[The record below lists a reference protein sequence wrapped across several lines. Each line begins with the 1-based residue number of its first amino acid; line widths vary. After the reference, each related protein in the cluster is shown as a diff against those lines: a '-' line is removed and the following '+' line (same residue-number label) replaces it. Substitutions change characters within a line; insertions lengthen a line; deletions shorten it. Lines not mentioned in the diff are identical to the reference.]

1 MVNGARAPDEDVAGT
16 SRVTV
21 ASRVPVS
28 PAAGSALTGRGAS
41 GTGIGTGRVGSSGR
55 PPTAGRAAGT
65 GGRPRRAG
73 GTAGSSGAP
82 PLPPDRRRGDQ
93 GRRGREPPAG
103 HRGGGGGG

>member
-65 GGRPRRAG
+65 GGRPRR
-73 GTAGSSGAP
+73 
-82 PLPPDRRRGDQ
+82 
-93 GRRGREPPAG
+93 
-103 HRGGGGGG
+103 GGGGGGRSRRPPLPPHPGGGAPANRGQKIVGAL